1 MRRGN
6 VQVRLSIIIVVIT
19 TLVLSGYVAFD
30 YRTRKKI
37 MMDDIKNRLE
47 VRSIRLAKV
56 LVDPLWNIDKNTV
69 DEFIKSEMTARDQFA
84 VLVREGNGDTVLKGV
99 KRDSNWNP
107 VSVQE
112 KIEGDFITKRT
123 DIMRG
128 AEKLGSV
135 ELFLTPKFV
144 LEDLKST
151 LMNSCVAFLILNV
164 ILLIVITIS
173 IRRIIIKPV
182 NNIVNGL
189 TESSQRVS
197 SASDVLSETSS
208 SMADNSATH
217 AAAIEETSSSLEEM
231 SATAKQNAEN
241 MYRARQMMEEAS
253 TILNKVN
260 NHLNDMI
267 QAIVDIT
274 KSSEQTNKIIKTID
288 EIAFQTNLLALNAAV
303 EAARAGEAGA
313 GFAVVADEVRNL
325 AMRSAV
331 AAKDTANLIEGTIT
345 TVRNGNSLTQST
357 QKAFKEN
364 MAISQKV
371 GELIKEIA
379 EASNQQALGV
389 EQINRA
395 TAEMDRIV
403 QQSAAESEETAS
415 ASREM
420 KALAGQMESFV
431 TDLVGIIGGKSSQGG
446 NGRMVDIRMEKGTR
460 AARL

>member
-1 MRRGN
+1 ME
-6 VQVRLSIIIVVIT
+6 
-19 TLVLSGYVAFD
+19 FF
-30 YRTRKKI
+30 
-37 MMDDIKNRLE
+37 
-47 VRSIRLAKV
+47 LA
-56 LVDPLWNIDKNTV
+56 
-69 DEFIKSEMTARDQFA
+69 
-84 VLVREGNGDTVLKGV
+84 
-99 KRDSNWNP
+99 
-107 VSVQE
+107 
-112 KIEGDFITKRT
+112 
-123 DIMRG
+123 
-128 AEKLGSV
+128 
-135 ELFLTPKFV
+135 PKFI

-151 LMNSCVAFLILNV
+151 LINSCAAFLILNV

-197 SASDVLSETSS
+197 SASDALSETSS
-208 SMADNSATH
+208 SMADHSATH
-217 AAAIEETSSSLEEM
+217 AAAIEETSASLEEM

-253 TILNKVN
+253 TILTKVN

-267 QAIVDIT
+267 QSIVDIT

-379 EASNQQALGV
+379 EASNQQTLGV
-389 EQINRA
+389 EQINKA

-431 TDLVGIIGGKSSQGG
+431 TDLVGIIGGRASKVG
-446 NGRMVDIRMEKGTR
+446 NGRMVDIRMEKGTGASR
-460 AARL
+460 LQQGVMDQAEGRPGALGFIPAATNYQSNRGELS